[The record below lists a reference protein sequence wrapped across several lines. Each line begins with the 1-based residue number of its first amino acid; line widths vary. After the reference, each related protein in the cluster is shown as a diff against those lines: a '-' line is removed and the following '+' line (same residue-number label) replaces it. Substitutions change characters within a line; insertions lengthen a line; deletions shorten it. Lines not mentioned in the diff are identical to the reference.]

1 MYLYLDFF
9 WRGHG
14 HGWTGIVFY
23 CLLFDCPGTPFVDW
37 AYILTL
43 FIINIFCVIF
53 SVLESV
59 IYFLSTAT
67 TTCLATKGVTFL
79 NLRDLTNSSR
89 SDTLCICDTRYMHL

>member
-1 MYLYLDFF
+1 MAGPGLSSIACF
-9 WRGHG
+9 
-14 HGWTGIVFY
+14 
-23 CLLFDCPGTPFVDW
+23 FDCPGTPFVDW

-67 TTCLATKGVTFL
+67 TTCLAPKGVTFL
-79 NLRDLTNSSR
+79 SLRDLTNSSR